1 MFLNLSKL
9 FYALLILYYGWFQI
23 IFFSIPNLLLI
34 LGAGMMFFIFLNA
47 LQTRN
52 LRNAFTMELKMW
64 ILFAVTSFVYGLF
77 VAVNHG
83 NLISSIFTFSQ
94 FLVLMYGIIY
104 ISDQDRTIDF
114 FIIMFIVYAMFCA
127 ITTVFWGVEY
137 GQGRIS
143 MGLANNPN
151 TLGMTMAIGV
161 CCVLFKHS
169 FEKLIISV
177 FAFSSIILMIYV
189 ILLTGSRK
197 AFLSIALIIIY
208 WLIFIVFKDIKA
220 FKFTTKL
227 KGILSVVLV
236 IGTGYYML
244 YPFFKDSVLLQRLLI
259 LFESGNATREGM
271 YSVAVD
277 LFIQNPLVG
286 IGFNNY
292 RVVSMYETYSHST
305 YAEALACTGIIG
317 SILYFSS
324 YILILVHFWKLL
336 KSNLDALF
344 LRQAKVMLGLFS
356 VLLFAGIGVIHFYT
370 MTSSIAF
377 GMLIAFY
384 NVNLRSLKN

>member
-1 MFLNLSKL
+1 
-9 FYALLILYYGWFQI
+9 
-23 IFFSIPNLLLI
+23 
-34 LGAGMMFFIFLNA
+34 
-47 LQTRN
+47 
-52 LRNAFTMELKMW
+52 MELKMW